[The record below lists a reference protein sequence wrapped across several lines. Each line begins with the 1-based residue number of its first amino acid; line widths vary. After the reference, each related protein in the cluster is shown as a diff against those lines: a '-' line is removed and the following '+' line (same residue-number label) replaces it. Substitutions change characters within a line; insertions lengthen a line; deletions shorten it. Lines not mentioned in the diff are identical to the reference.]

1 MEAIA
6 GVVSA
11 AIALMGLLI
20 LAAQWREASLRRN
33 EVTAWSLLSIQALQ
47 SLHLMTIL
55 GSKGREEALDKL
67 RFDTSVLIEQGRLF
81 FRNKPY
87 RDFGAEKPRAYQGL
101 RPVILDQLVIA
112 HQIACNLENADDDR
126 RLRMRGAAENA
137 VRAFVSF
144 AQAEVGR
151 NRPASEYANMAGQGI
166 SLDRILSDI
175 DDEQLSNLRQRPQ
188 L

>member
-6 GVVSA
+6 GIVSA
-11 AIALMGLLI
+11 AIALIGLLI
-20 LAAQWREASLRRN
+20 VAAQWREASLRRT

-47 SLHLMTIL
+47 SLHLITIF
-55 GSKGREEALDKL
+55 GTSGREESLDKVK
-67 RFDTSVLIEQGRLF
+67 FDTSVLVEQGRLF
-81 FRNKPY
+81 FKNKPY
-87 RDFGAEKPRAYQGL
+87 EDFGAEKPPAYRGL

-137 VRAFVSF
+137 VRSFVSF

-166 SLDRILSDI
+166 SLNRILNAI
-175 DDEQLSNLRQRPQ
+175 DDEQIANLNQRPQ